1 MQKNKQMKLTTN
13 HNKRKTSIGKKIKFI
28 LIISFVTVIVFL
40 VLAEILLFLINPQ
53 PYQYPTLK
61 FSEKYKKIYHSNVT
75 IKHHN
80 PPKTRYYSTNEFG
93 FRQSS
98 CTLSKENNKTNII
111 LLGDSFTFGI
121 GVNDGFEF
129 ASVMTNKLKPD
140 YNVINL
146 GIGGWGLTQEI
157 RVFYEIGQSYDP
169 EIVIIIFCNND
180 PDDNLLDAVTEI
192 KNGKFE
198 FIDSN
203 DASAGILSKVSKL
216 LSGSIIQKSNLYN
229 SIRNFLYLKYHANAI
244 KQINEPEIKA
254 SEIPENEKFYCE
266 LLNVFAN
273 DLKQRGIKLMFAS
286 INYLKDGK
294 IESELQDFPFI
305 EKHIFE
311 LDSLGLI
318 DYININDWFNNE
330 DMLPSPVGHYD
341 KRWNFVLGD
350 NLADYV
356 VANTNKKTLPE
367 KDTK

>member
-1 MQKNKQMKLTTN
+1 MKSSTNQNKQKI
-13 HNKRKTSIGKKIKFI
+13 SIGKKIKFI

-40 VLAEILLFLINPQ
+40 VIAEILLSLINPQ

-61 FSEKYKKIYHSNVT
+61 FSEKYKKIYHSNIT
-75 IKHHN
+75 IKHHS
-80 PPKTRYYSTNEFG
+80 PPETRYYSTNDMG
-93 FRQSS
+93 FRKSGFKI
-98 CTLSKENNKTNII
+98 SKENKKPDII

-121 GVNDGFEF
+121 GVNDGYEF
-129 ASVMTNKLKPD
+129 ASVMADKLKPD

-169 EIVIIIFCNND
+169 EIVIIFFCNND

-198 FIDSN
+198 FIDSDN
-203 DASAGILSKVSKL
+203 SSSGLLSKVSKL

-244 KQINEPEIKA
+244 KQINKPEIKT

-266 LLNVFAN
+266 LLDVFAN
-273 DLKQRGIKLMFAS
+273 DLKQKDIKLIFTS
-286 INYLKDGK
+286 INFLKDGK

-305 EKHIFE
+305 EKHVFE
-311 LDSLGLI
+311 LDSLGII
-318 DYININDWFNNE
+318 DYVNINDWFNNE
-330 DMLPSPVGHYD
+330 DMLPSPVGHYG

-350 NLADYV
+350 NLADYI
-356 VANTNKKTLPE
+356 VADK
-367 KDTK
+367 

>member
-1 MQKNKQMKLTTN
+1 MKSTAN
-13 HNKRKTSIGKKIKFI
+13 QNKRKTSIGKKIKYF

-40 VLAEILLFLINPQ
+40 VAAEILLSLINPQ

-61 FSEKYKKIYHSNVT
+61 FSEKYKRIYHSNVT
-75 IKHHN
+75 IKDHN
-80 PPKTRYYSTNEFG
+80 PPETRYYSTDDMG

-98 CTLSKENNKTNII
+98 STISKENNKPNIV

-129 ASVMTNKLKPD
+129 ASVLADKLKQD

-157 RVFYEIGQSYDP
+157 RVYYELGQSYNP
-169 EIVIIIFCNND
+169 EIAIIIFCNND
-180 PDDNLLDAVTEI
+180 PSDNLLDDVTRI
-192 KNGKFE
+192 NNGEFE

-203 DASAGILSKVSKL
+203 DASSGTLSKISKL
-216 LSGSIIQKSNLYN
+216 LSRSIIQKSNLYN
-229 SIRNFLYLKYHANAI
+229 SIRNYLYLRHHANAI
-244 KQINEPEIKA
+244 EQINNPEIKT
-254 SEIPENEKFYCE
+254 SEIPESEKFYCE
-266 LLNVFAN
+266 LLDVFAN
-273 DLKQRGIKLMFAS
+273 DLKQKDIKLMFTS

-294 IESELQDFPFI
+294 IESELHDFPFI

-311 LDSLGLI
+311 LDSLGII
-318 DYININDWFNNE
+318 DFVNINKWFNEE

-350 NLADYV
+350 NLADYILS
-356 VANTNKKTLPE
+356 NN
-367 KDTK
+367 

>member
-1 MQKNKQMKLTTN
+1 MKA
-13 HNKRKTSIGKKIKFI
+13 KPDKTKTKISRGKKIKYILVITFI
-28 LIISFVTVIVFL
+28 SIIVFL
-40 VLAEILLFLINPQ
+40 IAAEILLAIINPQ

-61 FSEKYKKIYHSNVT
+61 FSEKYKKVYHSNIT
-75 IKHHN
+75 IKDYN
-80 PPKTRYYSTNEFG
+80 PPETRYYSTNELG
-93 FRQSS
+93 FRKSS
-98 CTLSKENNKTNII
+98 CKLSQENNKPNIV

-129 ASVMTNKLKPD
+129 ASVMADKLQQH

-157 RVFYEIGQSYDP
+157 RVFYDEGQSFNP
-169 EIVIIIFCNND
+169 EFAIIIFCNND
-180 PDDNLLDAVTEI
+180 PDDNLLDAVIEI

-203 DASAGILSKVSKL
+203 EASGGILSKVSKL
-216 LSGSIIQKSNLYN
+216 LSRSIIQKSNLYN

-244 KQINEPEIKA
+244 EQANEQESKV
-254 SEIPENEKFYCE
+254 SEIPKNEKFYCE
-266 LLNVFAN
+266 LLDVFAN
-273 DLKQRGIKLMFAS
+273 DLKQKDVKLLFTS

-294 IESELQDFPFI
+294 IKSELLDFPFI
-305 EKHIFE
+305 EKHIIE

-318 DYININDWFNNE
+318 DYVTINDWFNKE

-350 NLADYV
+350 NLADYILS
-356 VANTNKKTLPE
+356 NN
-367 KDTK
+367 